1 MRSIESMPQ
10 ILTDLFP
17 TFFKQM
23 SLIIYS
29 ILSIYI
35 FIIMGFLSKMSFKEK
50 IDDKTITL
58 INVYFLQVF
67 LTFWGLLLRPV
78 DITLLYA
85 PSAYLLIVLIVLFLS
100 IFVARKLFSDQ
111 KERSIAT
118 VAAIIGNTGNLGIP
132 LNIAIFGEDSI
143 PYTTI
148 VNLVNVFVVYT
159 FGVYY
164 YSRGNFDVKT
174 SLLNIVKIP
183 ILWAAIIAIILSIN
197 GYKPSK
203 TIENMLMMGA
213 YASITMQLFLFGIYL
228 HGTKIK
234 EISRSLFTL
243 VTSVKF
249 LLLPLV
255 AFVVLLPLGLSPM
268 IKGIIFIELM
278 MPLAIANVNLASLYD
293 CLPRVTTAL
302 VFTSS
307 VMFLGVIFV
316 ATKIIG
322 YF

>member
-1 MRSIESMPQ
+1 
-10 ILTDLFP
+10 
-17 TFFKQM
+17 M
-23 SLIIYS
+23 SNIIFS
-29 ILSIYI
+29 ILSVYV
-35 FIIMGFLSKMSFKEK
+35 FIVMGFLSKMSFKEK
-50 IDDKTITL
+50 IDDKTITI
-58 INVYFLQVF
+58 INVYFLQIF
-67 LTFWGLLLRPV
+67 LTFWGLLLQPI

-85 PSAYLLIVLIVLFLS
+85 PSIYLLIVLIVLLFSML
-100 IFVARKLFSDQ
+100 VARKLFEDQ

-132 LNIAIFGEDSI
+132 INIAIFGEASI

-148 VNLVNVFVVYT
+148 VNLMNVFVVYS

-164 YSRGNFDVKT
+164 YSRGNFDVKS
-174 SLLNIVKIP
+174 SLKNIAKIP
-183 ILWAAIIAIILSIN
+183 ILWAAIIALILSIS

-203 TIENMLMMGA
+203 VIQDMLMMGA

-228 HGTKIK
+228 YGTQIK
-234 EISRSLFTL
+234 KMNRTLFSL
-243 VTSVKF
+243 VTLLKF
-249 LLLPLV
+249 IILPLV
-255 AFVVLLPLGLSPM
+255 AFAILYPIDLAPM

-293 CLPRVTTAL
+293 CTPKVVTAL

>member
-1 MRSIESMPQ
+1 MANIIFSIISV
-10 ILTDLFP
+10 
-17 TFFKQM
+17 
-23 SLIIYS
+23 
-29 ILSIYI
+29 YI
-35 FIIMGFLSKMSFKEK
+35 FILMGFISKMSFKEK
-50 IDDKTITL
+50 IDDKTITI

-67 LTFWGLLLRPV
+67 LTFWGLLLQPM

-85 PSAYLLIVLIVLFLS
+85 PSAYLVVVLVVLFIS
-100 IFVARKLFSDQ
+100 ILAARKLFTDQ

-132 LNIAIFGEDSI
+132 INIAIFGESSI
-143 PYTTI
+143 PYTTV

-164 YSRGNFDVKT
+164 YSRGNFDMKA
-174 SLLNIVKIP
+174 SLTNIAKIP
-183 ILWAAIIAIILSIN
+183 ILWAAIIAIILSVN
-197 GYKPSK
+197 GYKPSPVVA
-203 TIENMLMMGA
+203 NMLMMGA

-228 HGTKIK
+228 YGTKIK
-234 EISRSLFTL
+234 EIDRTLFSL

-249 LLLPLV
+249 IILPLV
-255 AFVVLLPLGLSPM
+255 TFGVLYPLDLTPM
-268 IKGIIFIELM
+268 IKGIVFIELM

-293 CLPRVTTAL
+293 CAPRVVTAL
-302 VFTSS
+302 VFISS
-307 VMFLGVIFV
+307 VMFLGVIFI